1 MIINVKVIDVLHKQ
15 ITFKHIF
22 AAGTGLEILRF
33 FEPGNPQWQ
42 FRDHQFG
49 RITYYVREE
58 YIPLLRDNK
67 VEFWVTNI

>member
-1 MIINVKVIDVLHKQ
+1 MSMLLKVTMTEFKQ

-33 FEPGNPQWQ
+33 FEPLNPQWQ

-49 RITYYVREE
+49 RITYYVKKE
-58 YIPLLRDNK
+58 YIPMLRDNK